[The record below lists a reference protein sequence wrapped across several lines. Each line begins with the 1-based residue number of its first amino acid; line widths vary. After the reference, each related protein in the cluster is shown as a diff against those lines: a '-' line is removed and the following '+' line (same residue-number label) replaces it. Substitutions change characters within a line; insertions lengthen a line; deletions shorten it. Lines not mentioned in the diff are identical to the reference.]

1 MFIKDGKSLFN
12 NTGLIIA
19 IIILV
24 ILLVISYN
32 KCMAPIELFEGA
44 TPLTPKPE
52 RAFEP
57 TSVQQATPEPQDVRI
72 SINGGN
78 VKLSFTLNI
87 TNNEPIPK
95 KFLVI
100 LAQYDNALKNT
111 GNNKFYLSNEYELN
125 TSVSANQTTY
135 KTNLCTLVNGLPSC
149 SYVFSNLDTMDANGN
164 LYYYKVGIA
173 SVYDWGNSRFVIPYN
188 VNSSNK
194 LFTLDSSIEQQDNL
208 YNEFIQYKK
217 QNASTSGGISSASN
231 NTLATADGQYEL
243 IKSQLGN
250 YPSNLILDPTSAKQN
265 LLSDLVD
272 KSMDEGK
279 LNVNVSVQKPSTN

>member
-44 TPLTPKPE
+44 TPKPE

-57 TSVQQATPEPQDVRI
+57 TSAKQPTPEPQDVRI

-78 VKLSFTLNI
+78 VKLNFTLNI
-87 TNNEPIPK
+87 TNNAPLPK
-95 KFLVI
+95 KFLVV
-100 LAQYDNALKNT
+100 LAQYDSSQKNT

-125 TSVSANQTTY
+125 TSVSANQETY

-164 LYYYKVGIA
+164 LYYYKVGIS

-208 YNEFIQYKK
+208 YNEFLQYKK
-217 QNASTSGGISSASN
+217 KQSITPSSSSSTS

-250 YPSNLILDPTSAKQN
+250 YPSNLVLDPTSARQN

-279 LNVNVSVQKPSTN
+279 LNINVSVPKPSTN

>member
-44 TPLTPKPE
+44 
-52 RAFEP
+52 FEA
-57 TSVQQATPEPQDVRI
+57 TSEQQPTPEPQDVRI

-78 VKLSFTLNI
+78 VKLNFTLNI

-95 KFLVI
+95 KFIVI

-217 QNASTSGGISSASN
+217 QNASTIGKTSSISNN

-250 YPSNLILDPTSAKQN
+250 YPNNLILDPTSAKQN

-279 LNVNVSVQKPSTN
+279 LNVNVSVQKPLNNYK

>member
-44 TPLTPKPE
+44 TPKPE

-57 TSVQQATPEPQDVRI
+57 TSAKQPTPEPQDVRI

-78 VKLSFTLNI
+78 VKLNFTLNI
-87 TNNEPIPK
+87 TNNAPLPK
-95 KFLVI
+95 KFLVV
-100 LAQYDNALKNT
+100 LAQYDSSQKNT

-125 TSVSANQTTY
+125 TSVSANQETY

-164 LYYYKVGIA
+164 LYYYKVGIS

-208 YNEFIQYKK
+208 YNEFLQYKK
-217 QNASTSGGISSASN
+217 KQSITPSSSSSIS

-250 YPSNLILDPTSAKQN
+250 YPSNLVLDPTSARQN

-279 LNVNVSVQKPSTN
+279 LNINVSVPKPSTN

>member
-19 IIILV
+19 VIILV

-32 KCMAPIELFEGA
+32 KCMSRVELFE
-44 TPLTPKPE
+44 
-52 RAFEP
+52 P
-57 TSVQQATPEPQDVRI
+57 TTEQNQTPEPQDVRI

-78 VKLSFTLNI
+78 IKLNFTLNI
-87 TNNEPIPK
+87 TNNLPLPK
-95 KFLVI
+95 KFIVV
-100 LAQYDNALKNT
+100 LAQYDNSFKNT

-125 TSVSANQTTY
+125 TLVSANQETY

-149 SYVFSNLDTMDANGN
+149 SYVFSNLDTMDSNGN
-164 LYYYKVGIA
+164 LYYYKVGISA
-173 SVYDWGNSRFVIPYN
+173 IYDWGNSNFVIPYN

-194 LFTLDSSIEQQDNL
+194 LFTLNTSIEQQYNL
-208 YNEFIQYKK
+208 YNEFLQYKK
-217 QNASTSGGISSASN
+217 QNAQYTDQTTNTSLTG
-231 NTLATADGQYEL
+231 NTIATADGQYEI

-250 YPSNLILDPTSAKQN
+250 YPSNLIMDPVSAKQN

-272 KSMDEGK
+272 KSMVQGK
-279 LNVNVSVQKPSTN
+279 LNVNVSVAKPQSN

>member
-44 TPLTPKPE
+44 TPKPE
-52 RAFEP
+52 RAFES
-57 TSVQQATPEPQDVRI
+57 TSAKQPTPEPQDVRI

-78 VKLSFTLNI
+78 VKLNFTLNI
-87 TNNEPIPK
+87 TNNAPLPK
-95 KFLVI
+95 KFLVV
-100 LAQYDNALKNT
+100 LAQYDSSQKNT

-125 TSVSANQTTY
+125 TSVSANQETY

-164 LYYYKVGIA
+164 LYYYKVGIS

-208 YNEFIQYKK
+208 YNEFLQYKK
-217 QNASTSGGISSASN
+217 KQSITHSSSSSTS

-250 YPSNLILDPTSAKQN
+250 YPSNLVLDPTSARQN

-279 LNVNVSVQKPSTN
+279 LNINVSVPKPSTN